1 MYTEIKK
8 KKYYTHL
15 KSIFGTL
22 AIDFT
27 YSSFDIFSFLSTSND
42 WKILWNIIKKN
53 KYWKSAFK
61 RLKNLH
67 GMYKFL
73 ENFRGSCNKSNSSHL
88 CLFQR
93 AFKAGLLQH
102 IIDLEEVQ
110 RSTLIFV
117 YFLEV
122 LSNSWQVFLRP
133 LRKIRHAAAER
144 FCDVMA
150 NIRKFMK
157 KKKLSPS
164 VYLKIT
170 AAAPALF
177 SDAKKRLSIHLCN

>member
-1 MYTEIKK
+1 M
-8 KKYYTHL
+8 

-67 GMYKFL
+67 GMYKFR
-73 ENFRGSCNKSNSSHL
+73 ENFRGSGNKSNSSHL

-133 LRKIRHAAAER
+133 LRKIRHAAAEG
-144 FCDVMA
+144 FCDVMKIPKQTYV
-150 NIRKFMK
+150 NLWR